1 MKAVHQSP
9 RSDSLFPVHSND
21 DSPELGVLGASSS
34 RRGPYLFPGA
44 FGGVAQGATD
54 IAQIL
59 FYVVPMIGGPCI
71 IAGSLLEEM
80 LTS

>member
-1 MKAVHQSP
+1 M
-9 RSDSLFPVHSND
+9 
-21 DSPELGVLGASSS
+21 
-34 RRGPYLFPGA
+34 FPGA